1 MKRARD
7 LPNAIQWHEGLL
19 LAPQHFQHFSR
30 RHEDV
35 LAYHVLAGLPYC
47 WGVRKL
53 DFDHGLLGA
62 GTLRVTE
69 LEAIM
74 PDGLIA
80 WYSADD
86 TGDAPLE
93 LKLASYAEQ
102 LQHGELKIYLAV
114 ASGGVGGSGPASGD
128 RFRSVA
134 GEPVADEHS
143 AAEPVEIPQLRPNL
157 QLMAGDV
164 PSPRF
169 VSFPLAT
176 VTRDNE
182 VFKLGNFIPPLMQLA
197 TDSALWQMCS
207 ALAGRL
213 REKSVFLAKQTAI
226 PSSRVEDR
234 LQTIE
239 LRDRLRN
246 IVMLLPYYEAVLETE
261 SIHPYPLYVA
271 LSSLGGPLSL
281 LKAGAVPPAPIPYR
295 HTDLRGT
302 FESLVAL
309 LGDMLK
315 AVSHTYSEIKL
326 KYQDGVFTHL
336 LEPGWLG
343 EQLVIGVRG
352 QSERDLLAWMEGAL
366 IGSDTILGS
375 LREKRV
381 LGAQRMR
388 IERADELGLDA
399 SAGIILFAIRVDPN
413 FILPDRPLVIFN
425 PGEGAAAQRPSEII
439 LYVK

>member
-7 LPNAIQWHEGLL
+7 LPDAIQWHEGLL
-19 LAPQHFQHFSR
+19 LAPQHFQQFSR

-47 WGVRKL
+47 WGVRTL
-53 DFDHGLLGA
+53 DFDAGLLGA

-74 PDGLIA
+74 PDGLVA
-80 WYSADD
+80 WHSADNA
-86 TGDAPLE
+86 GGAPLE
-93 LKLASYAEQ
+93 LKLEPYAEQ
-102 LQHGELKIYLAV
+102 LQQGELTVYLAV
-114 ASGGVGGSGPASGD
+114 ASGGVKGSGPAGGD

-134 GEPVADEHS
+134 GELVNDAHS
-143 AAEPVEIPQLRPNL
+143 EAEPVEIPQLRPNL
-157 QLMAGDV
+157 QLMAGDA

-182 VFKLGNFIPPLMQLA
+182 VFKLGSFIPPLMQMA
-197 TDSALWQMCS
+197 TESALWQMCD

-213 REKSVFLAKQTAI
+213 REKSVFLAKQTSI

-234 LQTIE
+234 LQFLE
-239 LRDRLRN
+239 LRDRLRS
-246 IVMLLPYYEAVLETE
+246 IVTLLPYYEAVLQTE

-271 LSSLGGPLSL
+271 LSSLCGPLSL
-281 LKAGAVPPAPIPYR
+281 LRAGAVPPAPIAYR

-302 FESLVAL
+302 FEALFAL
-309 LGDMLK
+309 LGGMLD
-315 AVSHTYSEIKL
+315 AVSQTYREL
-326 KYQDGVFTHL
+326 KFKYEDGVFAHVI
-336 LEPGWLG
+336 EPGWLS
-343 EQLVIGVRG
+343 ERLVIGVRG
-352 QSERDLLAWMEGAL
+352 QSERDLLAWMEGTL
-366 IGSDTILGS
+366 IGSDTILGP

-388 IERADELGLDA
+388 IERAEELGLDA
-399 SAGIILFAIRVDPN
+399 GAGIVLFAIRVDPN
-413 FILPDRPLVIFN
+413 FILPNLPLLIFN
-425 PGEGAAAQRPSEII
+425 PGDGAAAQRPSEII